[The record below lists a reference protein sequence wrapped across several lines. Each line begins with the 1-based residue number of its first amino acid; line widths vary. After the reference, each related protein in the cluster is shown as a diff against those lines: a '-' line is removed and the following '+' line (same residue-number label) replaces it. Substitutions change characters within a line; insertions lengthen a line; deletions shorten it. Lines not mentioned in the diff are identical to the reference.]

1 VEKGSPDDLRRE
13 LAHLEA
19 EERRMSALRGR
30 LQHQIDFGFETTSTR
45 ERERDVSDERLELHR
60 RIDALKERLR
70 ALQSA

>member
-1 VEKGSPDDLRRE
+1 MEESSLDDLRRE
-13 LAHLEA
+13 LAGLEA
-19 EERRMSALRGR
+19 EEARVSALRGR

-45 ERERDVSDERLELHR
+45 DRERDVSAERLELHR